1 MEERAHVPPT
11 TGEEGS
17 ISTTLRLGRGCTN
30 PSEDGIETPQ
40 WGGKPTDRKG
50 RGRRGVGRTCSGEE
64 IDLAA
69 VRWVR
74 SGGGFV
80 GGGGGAFRRL
90 NPSEVGGGFR

>member
-11 TGEEGS
+11 TGDQGS
-17 ISTTLRLGRGCTN
+17 FSTTRRVGRGCTN
-30 PSEDGIETPQ
+30 PSEDGI
-40 WGGKPTDRKG
+40 DVA
-50 RGRRGVGRTCSGEE
+50 VGRKTNGQERTRSPRSGSYLLRGGE